1 LVTQAELALD
11 ARPAETGATLG
22 YREEVYHPSL
32 SSPVVAHGW
41 FEHASDGT
49 LIRHQT
55 DPQAET
61 MTIGRR
67 YIHRLREASGFSTT
81 VSIPSELAP
90 LLEIVR
96 GVVSDNHEAM
106 LGLMEDYSADIQ
118 NGDAGWSLTLTDNR
132 ETGVANTLVLY
143 GCGDLLQ
150 AVEVQLPDSS
160 RRRYVFE
167 DRS

>member
-1 LVTQAELALD
+1 MTQTEFALN
-11 ARPAETGATLG
+11 ARPATSGATLS

-32 SSPVVAHGW
+32 SAPVVAHGW

-61 MTIGRR
+61 MTIGKQ

-81 VSIPSELAP
+81 VIIPSELAP
-90 LLEIVR
+90 MFAIIR
-96 GVVSDNHEAM
+96 GVVSDNREAM
-106 LGLMEDYSADIQ
+106 LELLKDYSADIQ
-118 NGDAGWSLTLTDNR
+118 NGDAGWSLTLTSNR
-132 ETGVANTLVLY
+132 ETSVANTLVLY

-150 AVEVQLPDSS
+150 AVEAQLPDSS

-167 DRS
+167 DRP